1 MRKNEVAVAEKKEE
15 KSIFRQKS
23 MDRISS
29 PEDLNDY
36 IRVTNPSVWV
46 VLLAL
51 VLLLIGMLSWSILG
65 TVETHTEDGT
75 AETVHPIEFVVN

>member
-1 MRKNEVAVAEKKEE
+1 MAEDTNIKTE
-15 KSIFRQKS
+15 KTIFRQKS
-23 MDRISS
+23 MEKVSS
-29 PEDLNDY
+29 PEELNDY

-65 TVETHTEDGT
+65 TVETHDEDGIV
-75 AETVHPIEFVVN
+75 ENVHPIEFVLN

>member
-1 MRKNEVAVAEKKEE
+1 MSNT
-15 KSIFRQKS
+15 IFRKKS
-23 MDRISS
+23 LDRISS
-29 PEDLNDY
+29 PEQLNDY

-65 TVETHTEDGT
+65 TVETHDEDGIV
-75 AETVHPIEFVVN
+75 ENVHPIEFVLN